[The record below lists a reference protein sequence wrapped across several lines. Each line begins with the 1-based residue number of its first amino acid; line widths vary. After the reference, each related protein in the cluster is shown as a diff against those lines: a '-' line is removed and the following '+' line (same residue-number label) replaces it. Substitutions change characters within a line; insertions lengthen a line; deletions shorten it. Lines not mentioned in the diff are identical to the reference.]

1 MSHAPTDEYEPP
13 RLTQAVLWLIAL
25 NVAIHF
31 LQITVQADLPRWL
44 GFSQGEFGAQP
55 WTLGTYMFVHAGFWH
70 LALNM
75 YMLWAFGPRLER
87 SWTTAAF
94 TRFYLWCG
102 AGGVVGQLL
111 MPGDALLVG
120 ASAAVFGVLYA
131 YARRW
136 PDDEVLFF
144 GVVPMKV
151 RWLVLFMAVTNF
163 ALGALA
169 AGEEARGGT
178 AYLAHLG
185 GLAFGWLWFRRP
197 NAPTVERLR
206 ARVATTPEPPE
217 GLPRAV
223 PKSLPRPPREQRGSE
238 ADEVVERS
246 KALTAKQ
253 PQPARPV
260 LPVPPPPPPPRPA
273 APVAAVAAP
282 ASRTAALDLVLEKIS
297 ARGLGSLTVEERRLL
312 DETSERLRTQG

>member
-1 MSHAPTDEYEPP
+1 MSYAPSDASEPP

-25 NVAIHF
+25 NVAIYF

-44 GFSQGEFGAQP
+44 GFSSAEFGAHP
-55 WTLGTYMFVHAGFWH
+55 WTVGTYLFVHAGFWH

-87 SWTTAAF
+87 SWTTASF

-151 RWLVLFMAVTNF
+151 RWLVVFMAVTNF

-169 AGEEARGGT
+169 AGEGAQGAGGT

-197 NAPTVERLR
+197 NAPSVERLR
-206 ARVATTPEPPE
+206 ARVATTPDAPE
-217 GLPRAV
+217 GLPRAI
-223 PKSLPRPPREQRGSE
+223 PKSMPRPPRDQRGGSE

-246 KALTAKQ
+246 KALTTRQ
-253 PQPARPV
+253 PQPLRPV
-260 LPVPPPPPPPRPA
+260 APPTPPPRPTPPPAA
-273 APVAAVAAP
+273 APSG
-282 ASRTAALDLVLEKIS
+282 SRTAALDLVLEKIS
-297 ARGLGSLTVEERRLL
+297 ERGLTSLTPEERRLL